1 MVLLDPP
8 CITWRITKCHKK
20 ESYFLVCYAEISA
33 VSCVTWKKM
42 KRARDEHGLFR
53 QKSKTPR
60 LTKTI
65 RTTDENWEQFG
76 NLAESQDMTR
86 ADLLEN
92 WVSTHVTHGT
102 NLDRIEN
109 LEDHVSHELIERVIE
124 ILSES
129 LSFRSNAGGKI
140 KVKIREAI
148 SLLDEEE

>member
-1 MVLLDPP
+1 
-8 CITWRITKCHKK
+8 
-20 ESYFLVCYAEISA
+20 
-33 VSCVTWKKM
+33 M

-65 RTTDENWEQFG
+65 RTTNENWEQFG

-102 NLDRIEN
+102 DLDWVQDSG
-109 LEDHVSHELIERVIE
+109 DHVSHELIERVIE

-129 LSFRSNAGGKI
+129 LSFKSNTGGKI

-148 SLLDEEE
+148 SLLKREE